1 MDKKLKLA
9 VISLGCPKNLV
20 DTEILLGKFKAS
32 GVEFSNNLED
42 ADIILVNTCGFIQP
56 AKEESIDTI
65 LEVSQLKNKYP
76 DKKIVITGC
85 LVERYKDE
93 LEREIPE
100 VDMFIPLKE
109 EFTIPEKLNLKP
121 NLEIQNPYINRIIT
135 TPKHTAYLKI
145 AEGCDHTCSFC
156 AIPKIRGKHRSRTIE
171 SIVEEAKKLADEGVK
186 ELNIISQDTAFYGID
201 LYGEPKLW
209 ELLEKLEKIDGIK
222 WIRLYYLYPSTI
234 NEDFIKRMANSEK
247 IVNYMELPIQHSEDK
262 ILKDMMRGYR
272 KSKIE
277 KILNWKEKYAPD
289 MAIRS
294 AVIVG
299 FPTEDERAFENLKEF
314 IKNAKFDWLGV
325 FEYSHEEGTPAYEM
339 FEDTIPEEEKIRR
352 KNELLEIQEKITFEK
367 NQSLIGKEM
376 EVLIDGFSEEWE
388 SLPIGRTYRSAY
400 EIDGITY
407 VETTEPVKTGEFIK
421 VKIKDV
427 IDTTDLVG
435 EIIEEN

>member
-1 MDKKLKLA
+1 MENRLKLA

-20 DTEILLGKFKAS
+20 DTEILLGKFNAS

-65 LEVSQLKNKYP
+65 LEVSELKKKYP
-76 DKKIVITGC
+76 DKKVVITGC

-93 LEREIPE
+93 LEKEIPE
-100 VDMFIPLKE
+100 VDLFVPLKE
-109 EFTIPEKLNLKP
+109 EFQIPEKLNLKLTI
-121 NLEIQNPYINRIIT
+121 NIENPYINRVIT

-171 SIVEEAKKLADEGVK
+171 SILEEAKRLADLGVK
-186 ELNIISQDTAFYGID
+186 ELNVISQDTAFYGID
-201 LYGEPKLW
+201 LYNEPKLW
-209 ELLEKLEKIDGIK
+209 ELLEKLEKIEGIK
-222 WIRLYYLYPSTI
+222 WVRLYYLYPTSIT
-234 NEDFIKRMANSEK
+234 EDFIKRMANSEK
-247 IVNYMELPIQHSEDK
+247 IVKYMELPIQHSEDK

-272 KSKIE
+272 RSKIE
-277 KILNWKEKYAPD
+277 KILEWKEKYIPE
-289 MAIRS
+289 MAVRT
-294 AVIVG
+294 AVITG
-299 FPTEDERAFENLKEF
+299 FPTETEKDFENLKQF
-314 IKNAKFDWLGV
+314 IKEAKFDWLGV
-325 FEYSHEEGTPAYEM
+325 FEYSHEEGTPAYEK
-339 FEDTIPEEEKIRR
+339 FEDIIPEEEKIRR
-352 KNELLEIQEKITFEK
+352 KNEIISIQDDITFEK
-367 NQSLIGKEM
+367 NRALIGKEL

-407 VETTEPVKTGEFIK
+407 IETIEPVKAGEFVK

-427 IDTTDLVG
+427 VDNTDLIG
-435 EIIEEN
+435 EILE